1 VGGEEK
7 VLQSSAVISRST
19 KGCYCLERHRGS
31 KSFNV
36 ADSQNDLVAHLKQ
49 KTVTADEQKELTEQK
64 RGLDDQQNDF
74 EKQAL
79 ERRRDFQEAKVAL

>member
-1 VGGEEK
+1 
-7 VLQSSAVISRST
+7 
-19 KGCYCLERHRGS
+19 
-31 KSFNV
+31 
-36 ADSQNDLVAHLKQ
+36 VAHLKQ